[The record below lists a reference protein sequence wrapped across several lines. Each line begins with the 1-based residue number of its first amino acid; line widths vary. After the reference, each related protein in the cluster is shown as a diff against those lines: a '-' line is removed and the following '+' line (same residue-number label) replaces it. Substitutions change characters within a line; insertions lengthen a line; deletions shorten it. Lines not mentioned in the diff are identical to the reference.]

1 MKIIFLNPQGNFDRD
16 DSYLTEHPDFGG
28 QLVYVKEVAL
38 ALARLGVSV
47 DVVTRRID
55 DPDWPGFEQTLD
67 DFGLLADCVRIVR
80 LDCGGPGFL
89 AKEALWPHL
98 PRFAEAIVDFYRE
111 QMPHFATTHYAD
123 GGYLGAL
130 LQAHAGIGFTFTGHS
145 LGAQK
150 LDKLGASVENF
161 EEIDARFRFS
171 QRIAAERLSMQRSAS
186 IVTSTED
193 ERRQQYAH
201 PLYHGAIDP
210 ADDNRF
216 RVIPPGINT
225 DIFNQDAASDPRQW
239 LEKLR
244 AAIRLPDRPHIVVS
258 SRLDAKKNVAGVV
271 TAYIGCSELQQS
283 AGLALFV
290 RGVDDPWTEL
300 DQLKTDEQRVLGPI
314 LERIDAAGL
323 RDRVSFIN
331 ARSQRELAAAYRL
344 FARQGSVFALPS
356 LFEPFGLA
364 PIEAAACGLAVVA
377 TCNGGPVE
385 IFADGA
391 GLLMDPE
398 DPEDMARALRR
409 GLAEHQTLAEAGIKR
424 VLSTYT
430 WDRTA
435 QSYLDLIEHNLATG
449 SEAAPP
455 ALPEL
460 DASALIYRHLAAL
473 DSKAP

>member
-1 MKIIFLNPQGNFDRD
+1 MRLAFLNPQGNFDRA

-38 ALARLGVSV
+38 ALGRLGVSV
-47 DVVTRRID
+47 DVITRRIN
-55 DPDWPGFEQTLD
+55 DPDWPGFEQPLD
-67 DFGLLADCVRIVR
+67 DFGLLADRVRIVR

-98 PRFAEAIVDFYRE
+98 PQFAAAMVEFYGDDL
-111 QMPHFATTHYAD
+111 PDYATAHYAD

-130 LQAHAGIGFTFTGHS
+130 LQAATGVGFTFTGHS

-150 LDKLGASVENF
+150 LDKLGASPENF
-161 EEIDARFRFS
+161 DAINERFRFS
-171 QRIAAERLSMQRSAS
+171 RRIAAERLSMQRSGC

-193 ERRQQYAH
+193 ERREQYGHA
-201 PLYHGAIDP
+201 LYRGAVDP
-210 ADDNRF
+210 ADDSRF

-225 DIFNQDAASDPRQW
+225 EIFHQDGHNDPHAW
-239 LEKLR
+239 LER
-244 AAIRLPDRPHIVVS
+244 VAAAVRLPGIAHVVVS
-258 SRLDAKKNVAGVV
+258 SRLDPKKNVAGVV
-271 TAYIGCSELQQS
+271 EAYIGSRELQAS

-290 RGVDDPWTEL
+290 RGVDDPWSEL
-300 DQLKTDEQRVLGPI
+300 DRLKRDEQHVLGPI
-314 LERIDAAGL
+314 LRRLEEAGL

-331 ARSQRELAAAYRL
+331 ARSQRELAAAYRW
-344 FARQGSVFALPS
+344 FARYGSVFALPS

-377 TCNGGPVE
+377 TRNGGPTE
-385 IFADGA
+385 IFAGGA

-398 DPEDMARALRR
+398 NPTDMARMLCQ
-409 GLAEHQTLAEAGIKR
+409 GLAEQPRLARAGIER

-435 QSYLDLIEHNLATG
+435 AAYLELIEGRLAAG
-449 SEAAPP
+449 ASRPEPV
-455 ALPEL
+455 PEL
-460 DASALIYRHLAAL
+460 DAATRIRTYLETRRG
-473 DSKAP
+473 

>member
-1 MKIIFLNPQGNFDRD
+1 MRIAFLNPQGNFDRD

-38 ALARLGVSV
+38 ALGRMGV
-47 DVVTRRID
+47 DVDVITRRID
-55 DPDWPGFEQTLD
+55 DPEWPGFEKPLD
-67 DFGLLADCVRIVR
+67 DFGLLEDRVRIVR

-98 PRFAEAIVDFYRE
+98 PQFAQAAVDFYGGHL
-111 QMPHFATTHYAD
+111 PDFLTTHYAD

-130 LQAHAGIGFTFTGHS
+130 LQAHTDLGFTFTGHS

-150 LDKLGASVENF
+150 LDKLGTNFENF
-161 EEIDARFRFS
+161 DEIDARFRFS
-171 QRIAAERLSMQRSAS
+171 RRIAAERLSMQRCAG
-186 IVTSTED
+186 IVTSTEA
-193 ERRQQYAH
+193 ERREQYGH
-201 PLYHGAIDP
+201 PLYHGAVDP
-210 ADDNRF
+210 ADDDRF

-225 DIFNQDAASDPRQW
+225 DIFNENADQDAREW
-239 LEKLR
+239 LERVR
-244 AAIRLPDRPHIVVS
+244 AAIRLPQLPHVVVS

-271 TAYIGCSELQQS
+271 EAYVGSRTLQER
-283 AGLALFV
+283 AGLTLFV
-290 RGVDDPWTEL
+290 RGVDDPWSGL
-300 DQLKTDEQRVLGPI
+300 DQLKRAEQSVLKPI
-314 LERIDAAGL
+314 LERIEAAGL
-323 RDRVSFIN
+323 RERVSFIN

-377 TCNGGPVE
+377 TRNGGPVE
-385 IFADGA
+385 IFAGGA

-398 DPEDMARALRR
+398 DPEDMARALKQ
-409 GLAEHQTLAEAGIKR
+409 GLAEHERLAKAGIER

-435 QSYLDLIEHNLATG
+435 RAYLEFIENRLASGPT
-449 SEAAPP
+449 SHAAV
-455 ALPEL
+455 LEL
-460 DASALIYRHLAAL
+460 DAGDLIRAYL
-473 DSKAP
+473 SKG

>member
-1 MKIIFLNPQGNFDRD
+1 MRVAFLNPQGNFDRD

-38 ALARLGVSV
+38 ALGRLGVSV
-47 DVVTRRID
+47 DVITRRID
-55 DPDWPGFEQTLD
+55 DPDWPGFEQPLD
-67 DFGLLADCVRIVR
+67 DFGLLADRVRIVR
-80 LDCGGPGFL
+80 LDCGGPAFL
-89 AKEALWPHL
+89 AKERLWPHL
-98 PRFAEAIVDFYRE
+98 PQFAEAMIAFFGDQLPDY
-111 QMPHFATTHYAD
+111 ATTHYAD

-130 LQAHAGIGFTFTGHS
+130 LRAQTGLGFTFTGHS

-150 LDKLGASVENF
+150 LDKLGASTENF
-161 EEIDARFRFS
+161 EEIEARFRFS
-171 QRIAAERLSMQRSAS
+171 RRIAAERLSMQRSAC

-193 ERRQQYAH
+193 ERREQYAH
-201 PLYHGAIDP
+201 PLYRGAVDP
-210 ADDNRF
+210 ADDAKF

-225 DIFNQDAASDPRQW
+225 GIFNQDADSDPREW
-239 LEKLR
+239 LEKLQ
-244 AAIRLPDRPHIVVS
+244 AAIRLPDLPHVVVS

-271 TAYIGCSELQQS
+271 AAYIGSSALQES

-300 DQLKTDEQRVLGPI
+300 DRLKSDERGVLGPI
-314 LERIDAAGL
+314 LERIEAAGL

-344 FARQGSVFALPS
+344 FARRGSVFALPS

-377 TCNGGPVE
+377 TRNGGPAE
-385 IFADGA
+385 IFAGGA

-398 DPEDMARALRR
+398 DPEDMARALCQ
-409 GLAEHQTLAEAGIKR
+409 GLAEQPGLARAGIER

-435 QSYLDLIEHNLATG
+435 RSYLALIESKLAAG
-449 SEAAPP
+449 SALAAPVD
-455 ALPEL
+455 EL
-460 DASALIYRHLAAL
+460 DAADWIRRYLAGRQG
-473 DSKAP
+473 

>member
-1 MKIIFLNPQGNFDRD
+1 MKIAFLNPQGNFDRD

-38 ALARLGVSV
+38 ALGRLGVEV

-55 DPDWPGFEQTLD
+55 DPDWPGFDQALD
-67 DFGLLADCVRIVR
+67 DFGLLEDQVRIVR
-80 LDCGGPGFL
+80 LECGGPEFL
-89 AKEALWPHL
+89 AKEDLWPHL
-98 PRFAEAIVDFYRE
+98 PQFAQAAVDFYRD
-111 QMPHFATTHYAD
+111 QAPGFATTHYAD

-130 LQAHAGIGFTFTGHS
+130 LQAQTGLGFTFTGHS

-150 LDKLGASVENF
+150 LDKLGADADNF
-161 EEIDARFRFS
+161 DEIDARFKFS
-171 QRIAAERLSMQRSAS
+171 RRIAAERLSMSRSAA
-186 IVTSTED
+186 IITSTED

-201 PLYHGAIDP
+201 PLYHGAVDP
-210 ADDNRF
+210 ADDARF

-225 DIFNQDAASDPRQW
+225 EIFNENADHDPREW

-244 AAIRLPDRPHIVVS
+244 AAIRMPDSPHVVVS
-258 SRLDAKKNVAGVV
+258 SRLDAKKNVGGVV
-271 TAYIGCSELQQS
+271 EAYLGSRELQEA

-300 DQLKTDEQRVLGPI
+300 DRLKKAEQGVLKPI
-314 LERIDAAGL
+314 LARIEAAGL

-377 TCNGGPVE
+377 TQNGGPVE
-385 IFADGA
+385 IFAGGA

-398 DPEDMARALRR
+398 DPVDMARALRQ
-409 GLAEHQTLAEAGIKR
+409 GLADQQRLAAAGIER

-435 QSYLDLIEHNLATG
+435 SAYLKLIEEKMAAG
-449 SEAAPP
+449 SAAQKPVD
-455 ALPEL
+455 EL
-460 DASALIYRHLAAL
+460 DADALIRRYLS
-473 DSKAP
+473 DQGN